1 MSKDLYRIDISNFI
15 LNIIENDAQNFK
27 FIKKDNTSNISGYL
41 NRLFPNML
49 KIRKLRRE
57 TMENELNSIFALEN
71 KAVMNRTKKYLS
83 TVLDKVYFT
92 NEESEDLDEE
102 IWVRVKKH
110 LIPIFDEI
118 DEEEKM
124 IAQLTTSELLR
135 SFLNEYCRLPQYKR
149 EQIIFYDELN
159 IIFDVMRTDKVINL
173 EYNEKK
179 YSVIVNDHIIKYLNE
194 QANYISCYDIIN
206 DQYLYCNLTYIKK
219 VYKSNKIF
227 ECTEEMTC
235 KFQYVV
241 DNKNYLKEF
250 IVEFR
255 GEDNV

>member
-57 TMENELNSIFALEN
+57 IMENELNIIFELAN
-71 KAVMNRTKKYLS
+71 KAVMDRTKKYLS
-83 TVLDKVYFT
+83 TVLDKVYFI
-92 NEESEDLDEE
+92 NEESEDLDEQ

-118 DEEEKM
+118 DEEEKV

-159 IIFDVMRTDKVINL
+159 IIFDVIRTGKVINL
-173 EYNEKK
+173 EYNGEK

-206 DQYLYCNLTYIKK
+206 KQYLYCNLTYIKK
-219 VYKSNKIF
+219 IYKSSRKF
-227 ECTEEMTC
+227 EYTEEITN
-235 KFQYVV
+235 KFQYIV
-241 DNKNYLKEF
+241 DNENELKEF

-255 GEDNV
+255 GDNNV